1 MPENRLSMFK
11 ARGRGRLAHQFL
23 QMTKYNNN
31 NNNNNNNKRKK
42 KKKIVLS

>member
-1 MPENRLSMFK
+1 MPVNRLSMIK
-11 ARGRGRLAHQFL
+11 ARGRDRLAHQFL

-31 NNNNNNNKRKK
+31 NNKKKKKKK

>member
-1 MPENRLSMFK
+1 MPVNRLSMFK

-31 NNNNNNNKRKK
+31 NKKKKKKNKKK